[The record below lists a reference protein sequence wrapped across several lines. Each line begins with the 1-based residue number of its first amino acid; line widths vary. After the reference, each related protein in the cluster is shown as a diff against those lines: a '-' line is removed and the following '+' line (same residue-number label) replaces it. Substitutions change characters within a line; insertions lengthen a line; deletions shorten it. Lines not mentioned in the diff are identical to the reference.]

1 MEYIDMQSARV
12 ENPEPETPDTPEAP
26 EEAASPAAE
35 AAPAA
40 PAAAD
45 LIKDAEKRR
54 FDQAFTRLSQ
64 REARAVEREQ
74 AVRAEKAEVERARA
88 ELAREK
94 AEIEAQR
101 QQYQTQEQKLRMLRE
116 DPNVVRAFQ
125 ENNLDLEDIV
135 KRMANN
141 NSPENIAR
149 GLELRMEEAIK
160 AQAAEIE
167 RLKKAEE
174 ARLAERE
181 EMTARQQLQ
190 ADRDWAVDYIDKAD
204 DRFPKLALQPPGK
217 IVGLLE
223 FIGEDLK
230 KKEGRA
236 AHIDRVA
243 QIAEDLLVQEAQF
256 AATKAA
262 AKAAKRIPA
271 TAPQAAPAAQPTNP
285 SPGTAP
291 ASTSESDDPEL
302 AEEVKRRR
310 QLRPKASPTSVLQTG
325 ERATT
330 ISNRAA
336 AERGAPAQ
344 PITREELRK
353 RLGDKYL
360 T

>member
-1 MEYIDMQSARV
+1 MEYIDMQSAQI
-12 ENPEPETPDTPEAP
+12 EDPAPETDDTPEA
-26 EEAASPAAE
+26 AAAPAE

-40 PAAAD
+40 APDATA
-45 LIKDAEKRR
+45 LIKEAEKRR
-54 FDQAFTRLSQ
+54 FDQAFTKISQ
-64 REARAVEREQ
+64 REARAVEREH
-74 AVRAEKAEVERARA
+74 AIRAERAEVERARQD
-88 ELAREK
+88 LAREK

-101 QQYQTQEQKLRMLRE
+101 QQFQTQEQKLRMLRE

-149 GLELRMEEAIK
+149 GVEMRLEEAIK

-167 RLKKAEE
+167 RLRKAEE
-174 ARLAERE
+174 DRVAERE
-181 EMTARQQLQ
+181 QMTAQQQLQ

-204 DRFPKLALQPPGK
+204 EKYPRLSVQPPGK

-230 KKEGRA
+230 KKEGKA

-243 QIAEDLLVQEAQF
+243 QIAEDLLVRESNF
-256 AATKAA
+256 AA
-262 AKAAKRIPA
+262 AKEAARVAKRNPA
-271 TAPQAAPAAQPTNP
+271 PAPQASAAQPTTP

-291 ASTSESDDPEL
+291 ALDSDDPEVSE
-302 AEEVKRRR
+302 AISRRR
-310 QLRPKASPTSVLQTG
+310 QLRPKASPTSDLQTG
-325 ERATT
+325 TRATT
-330 ISNRAA
+330 ISNRVA
-336 AERGAPAQ
+336 AESGPTARP
-344 PITREELRK
+344 TSREELRK